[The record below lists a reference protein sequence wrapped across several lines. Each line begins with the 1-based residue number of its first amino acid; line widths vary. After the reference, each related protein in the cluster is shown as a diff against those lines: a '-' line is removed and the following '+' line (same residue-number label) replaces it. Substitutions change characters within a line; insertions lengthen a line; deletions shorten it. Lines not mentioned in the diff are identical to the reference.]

1 MGPSFH
7 YCMLEQLNTWEASYN
22 FDAKM
27 KEMGG
32 KFVMRFS
39 CSGGQSFQAGNVLKG
54 QCMC

>member
-1 MGPSFH
+1 MGPLFH
-7 YCMLEQLNTWEASYN
+7 YRILEQLNTWEALYN

-27 KEMGG
+27 KKMGG

-39 CSGGQSFQAGNVLKG
+39 CSGGQSFQSGNVLKG